1 MQMLDLMKKKLYGI
15 LASFLAKDTSA
26 FCRWDYRPS
35 VVETE
40 LVSAGIWT
48 AGAAQ

>member
-1 MQMLDLMKKKLYGI
+1 MRKKKVALYGL
-15 LASFLAKDTSA
+15 LASFLAKYMSA

-40 LVSAGIWT
+40 LASAGIWT
-48 AGAAQ
+48 AGAAP